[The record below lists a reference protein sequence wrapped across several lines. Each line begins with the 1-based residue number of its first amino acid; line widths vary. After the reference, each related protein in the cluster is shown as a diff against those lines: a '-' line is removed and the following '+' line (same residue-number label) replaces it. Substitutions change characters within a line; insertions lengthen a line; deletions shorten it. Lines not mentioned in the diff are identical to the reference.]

1 MKKNILSQL
10 LVIGLLTISM
20 TTVSAQS
27 IQANE
32 ANDIDLEISTEDEKN
47 DDKIASKDEHK
58 DILTIKG
65 LTRYDIRRDN
75 VEGKKGETKKSL
87 LRMRL
92 EPTLNLGD
100 DWKIKNR
107 VDVDINYKDRD
118 EDHFYNR
125 MLYLQGPAFGGTISL
140 GKIDYADFA
149 NMEIGYGMIYDDYL
163 KLASPN
169 CEYKKYII
177 KK

>member
-87 LRMRL
+87 LRMQL
-92 EPTLNLGD
+92 AKLNCSQNQLLFL
-100 DWKIKNR
+100 DW
-107 VDVDINYKDRD
+107 Y
-118 EDHFYNR
+118 
-125 MLYLQGPAFGGTISL
+125 
-140 GKIDYADFA
+140 
-149 NMEIGYGMIYDDYL
+149 
-163 KLASPN
+163 
-169 CEYKKYII
+169 
-177 KK
+177 